1 MRVFSKHFLIKRYVH
16 RAGDR
21 QATYYLYLYFF
32 ACSSLMFV
40 ADRRFRGYYYT
51 SSFEAT
57 VFGQDISK
65 MILGI
70 IVGSPNQRL
79 LERKVN

>member
-1 MRVFSKHFLIKRYVH
+1 
-16 RAGDR
+16 
-21 QATYYLYLYFF
+21 
-32 ACSSLMFV
+32 MFV